1 MNNKKLISLSV
12 FFCFSLA
19 FSLFLSSLHGAPGE
33 KTDRFFTLRF
43 AEEELFSTARE
54 NEGFLFKAIRGL
66 AVDKSE
72 NLYLIDAGPAL
83 VKYDPR
89 SGTPRSIGR
98 RGEGPGE
105 YRNVNFILLNEQ
117 EGPAVYDYMSGVLHN
132 YDAQGAFLNST
143 RIRFSREFQAPFAFL
158 PSGRL
163 AGIIQRFEPDKLYK
177 VLALFDLE
185 GKQEK
190 ELASWLEMELKAG
203 AVGGVMGGILHN
215 YTAGPLLCLTSGGY
229 LCYGHNLEYKLTL
242 VDHEGQ
248 VKAEITR
255 PKKPESTRELARQL
269 EASIGREELK
279 RYNLPATK
287 PFFQA
292 LLADDEGRIYVI
304 RTPDFQTKEK
314 TRRADVFSESGAFLF
329 STELPRQPAA
339 IRNGAIYAL
348 DRDEDGE
355 SVVLKFIILNRGE
368 MPKARGK

>member
-1 MNNKKLISLSV
+1 MTKIKMISIYT
-12 FFCFSLA
+12 FFCFSLL
-19 FSLFLSSLHGAPGE
+19 FIVFLSPVHGVPGE
-33 KTDRFFTLRF
+33 NADRFFTLRL

-83 VKYDPR
+83 VKFDPR
-89 SGTPRSIGR
+89 SGTPRRIGR

-105 YRNVNFILLNEQ
+105 YRNLSYLLLNEQ

-143 RIRFSREFQAPFAFL
+143 RIRFSREAQAACAFL
-158 PSGRL
+158 PSGKL
-163 AGIIQRFEPDKLYK
+163 VGITQRFEPDKLYK

-185 GKQEK
+185 GRQEK
-190 ELASWLEMELKAG
+190 ELASWLEMELKPG
-203 AVGGVMGGILHN
+203 VVGGVMGGILHN

-242 VDHEGQ
+242 VDHEGR
-248 VKAEITR
+248 VKAEISR
-255 PKKPESTRELARQL
+255 PEKPESTRELARQL
-269 EASIGREELK
+269 EASYGREELK

-314 TRRADVFSESGAFLF
+314 KRRADVFSESGAFLF

-348 DRDEDGE
+348 DRDDDGE
-355 SVVLKFIILNRGE
+355 SLVLKFSILNRGE